1 MSSITSIST
10 IMATAQII
18 NCLVC
23 MEHVRPRQ
31 QGVQCDGC
39 FRWSH
44 RIYNTG
50 KFTKKF
56 SISIRWTLFHSNV
69 YFWIDLIGISQ
80 EVYRAAVWDGTD
92 IEWRCILCEH
102 PETKS
107 TMEPME
113 IVSQPDMSHA

>member
-1 MSSITSIST
+1 
-10 IMATAQII
+10 
-18 NCLVC
+18 
-23 MEHVRPRQ
+23 MEPVRPRQ
-31 QGVQCDGC
+31 QGVQCDSC

-56 SISIRWTLFHSNV
+56 SISIRWTLFYSNI

-80 EVYRAAVWDGTD
+80 EVYRAAVRDGTD
-92 IEWRCILCEH
+92 IEWRCILWEH

-107 TMEPME
+107 TMEPM
-113 IVSQPDMSHA
+113 SHAEPDPF